1 MVYCLQ
7 WEARGDD
14 SVTYGKPPDDNTH
27 TIMPDKHTGSSG
39 CKEDLLFHSDHTEG
53 HDHVITS
60 TSTEEEAQSFV
71 SRAMQESRQC
81 LGVGEFYNKTK
92 DKQKPQKS

>member
-7 WEARGDD
+7 WEARGGD
-14 SVTYGKPPDDNTH
+14 SVTDGKPPDDNTH
-27 TIMPDKHTGSSG
+27 AIMPDKHTERSG
-39 CKEDLLFHSDHTEG
+39 WKEDLLFHNDHTEG

-60 TSTEEEAQSFV
+60 TSTEEEAQSPV
-71 SRAMQESRQC
+71 SRAMQESRRC
-81 LGVGEFYNKTK
+81 LRVGEFYNKTK